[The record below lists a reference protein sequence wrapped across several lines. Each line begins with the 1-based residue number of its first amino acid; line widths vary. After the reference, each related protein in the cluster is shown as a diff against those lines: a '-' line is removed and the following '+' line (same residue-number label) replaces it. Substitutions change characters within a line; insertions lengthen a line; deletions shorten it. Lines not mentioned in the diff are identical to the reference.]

1 MVREENRL
9 PHPETDAPEVT
20 IENRIWGVKRQRR
33 LRRAGVV
40 SGPAGLSPGRSARA
54 PENRCSPQG
63 CHTILRM
70 IRQAVDK
77 VMDS

>member
-33 LRRAGVV
+33 LRRADVM
-40 SGPAGLSPGRSARA
+40 SG
-54 PENRCSPQG
+54 
-63 CHTILRM
+63 
-70 IRQAVDK
+70 
-77 VMDS
+77 